1 MTLESLGR
9 KVDNITEGIYDLI
22 DQLNKQN
29 NLTIFYF
36 ILIAITLTIAII
48 ITEFFV
54 IRYIQITNR
63 QLTLHKKQIKEL
75 QNYLKQTENDDLSEK
90 EQEILT
96 LLRKNPSMIDETI
109 YNLKK

>member
-1 MTLESLGR
+1 MTLEGLGK

-22 DQLNKQN
+22 DQLNKQH

-36 ILIAITLTIAII
+36 LLIAITLTIAII

-54 IRYIQITNR
+54 IRYIQTSNI
-63 QLTLHKKQIKEL
+63 QLKLHKKQIKEL
-75 QNYLKQTENDDLSEK
+75 QDYLKQTENNDLSEK
-90 EQEILT
+90 EEEILS